1 VPKSPTHYY
10 RPENLDDAL
19 RLLAQPDTLPLG
31 GGTKLLTGDVEGA
44 VVDLQ
49 AVGLNQINWTEGVL
63 YVGATTTL
71 ANLTSALAEKKEGP
85 ADLLNQAVHHAGP
98 NTYRNA
104 ATLGGTIAS
113 RLPDSEL
120 LAALLV
126 LDAQLHLAYDETTS
140 LVNYLAAEE
149 RPLRRRT
156 QRPLSVQASTL
167 ITAVTIPWTAGQGRS
182 ERVARTPAD
191 YPIVSITLW
200 QPAQG
205 SARLAATGLGERP
218 FRLTTAESSL
228 DDIEAAA
235 AAAKAAN
242 QHPGDFRGDAAYRAE
257 MAAVLTRR
265 VCK

>member
-1 VPKSPTHYY
+1 MPKRPTHYY
-10 RPENLDDAL
+10 RPENLDEAL
-19 RLLAQPDTLPLG
+19 HLLTKAETFPLA
-31 GGTKLLTGDVEGA
+31 GGTKLLAADVDGA

-49 AVGLNQINWTEGVL
+49 AVGLNQLDWAGDSLRI
-63 YVGATTTL
+63 GATITL
-71 ANLTSALAEKKEGP
+71 ADLASDLAEKDDGP
-85 ADLLNQAVHHAGP
+85 AALLQQAIRYSGP

-104 ATLGGTIAS
+104 ATIGGMIAS

-126 LDAQLHLAYDETTS
+126 LDAQLELAGAESMS
-140 LVNYLAAEE
+140 LVDYLAVEE
-149 RPLRRRT
+149 RP
-156 QRPLSVQASTL
+156 STL

-200 QPAQG
+200 RPKDG

-218 FRLTTAESSL
+218 FRLTNAEANLNDS
-228 DDIEAAA
+228 EAAA

-265 VCK
+265 VLQ

>member
-1 VPKSPTHYY
+1 MPKRPTHYY

-19 RLLAQPDTLPLG
+19 RLLAQPDTLPLA
-31 GGTKLLTGDVEGA
+31 GGTKLLAGDVESA

-49 AVGLNQINWTEGVL
+49 AVGLNQIDWADGVVR
-63 YVGATTTL
+63 VGATATL
-71 ANLTSALAEKKEGP
+71 TNLAAALAEKEAGP
-85 ADLLNQAVHHAGP
+85 ADLLQSAIHRAGP

-126 LDAQLHLAYDETTS
+126 LDAAIHLANGEEMS
-140 LVNYLAAEE
+140 LADYLAVGE
-149 RPLRRRT
+149 RP
-156 QRPLSVQASTL
+156 STL

-182 ERVARTPAD
+182 GRVARTPAD
-191 YPIVSITLW
+191 YPIVSVTLW
-200 QPAQG
+200 QPDEG
-205 SARLAATGLGERP
+205 LARLAATGLGERP
-218 FRLTTAESSL
+218 FRLTKAEANL
-228 DDIEAAA
+228 DDIDAAA

-242 QHPGDFRGDAAYRAE
+242 QHSGDFRGDAAYRAE

-265 VCK
+265 VLEG

>member
-1 VPKSPTHYY
+1 MPKRPTHYY

-19 RLLAQPDTLPLG
+19 RLLAQPDTLPLA
-31 GGTKLLTGDVEGA
+31 GGTKLLAGDVDSA

-49 AVGLNQINWTEGVL
+49 AVGLNQIDWADGVL
-63 YVGATTTL
+63 HVGATATL
-71 ANLTSALAEKKEGP
+71 AELAAALAEQKDGP
-85 ADLLNQAVHHAGP
+85 ADLLQQAIHHAGP

-126 LDAQLHLAYDETTS
+126 LDAAIHFANGQEMS
-140 LVNYLAAEE
+140 LVDYLAAAE
-149 RPLRRRT
+149 RP
-156 QRPLSVQASTL
+156 STL
-167 ITAVTIPWTAGQGRS
+167 ITTITIPWAAGQGRS

-191 YPIVSITLW
+191 YPIVSVTLW
-200 QPAQG
+200 QPVGG

-218 FRLTTAESSL
+218 FRLTEAEAKL
-228 DDIEAAA
+228 NDIEAAA

-257 MAAVLTRR
+257 MAAVLMRR
-265 VCK
+265 VGE

>member
-1 VPKSPTHYY
+1 MPKRPTHYY
-10 RPENLDDAL
+10 RPENLEDAL
-19 RLLAQPDTLPLG
+19 RLLAQPDTLPLA
-31 GGTKLLTGDVEGA
+31 GGTKLLTGDVESA

-49 AVGLNQINWTEGVL
+49 AVGLNQINWADGVL
-63 YVGATTTL
+63 HVGATATL
-71 ANLTSALAEKKEGP
+71 TDLATALVEKEDGP
-85 ADLLNQAVHHAGP
+85 AGLLQQAIHLAGP

-126 LDAQLHLAYDETTS
+126 LEATLHLPNDESMS
-140 LVNYLAAEE
+140 LVDYLAVEE
-149 RPLRRRT
+149 RP
-156 QRPLSVQASTL
+156 STL
-167 ITAVTIPWTAGQGRS
+167 ITTITIPWTAGQGRS

-200 QPAQG
+200 QPAGG
-205 SARLAATGLGERP
+205 SSRLAATGLGARP
-218 FRLTTAESSL
+218 FRLTNAEAKL
-228 DDIEAAA
+228 DDVEAAA

-242 QHPGDFRGDAAYRAE
+242 QHSGDFRGDAAYRAE